1 MRFTPKNTFGV
12 VDHLVR
18 RKSGVEI
25 YVPMRL
31 IQNGAGCELLF
42 TLFREPGT
50 PEDKYAA
57 DLEFVKRDLNE
68 LKKVLEK

>member
-1 MRFTPKNTFGV
+1 
-12 VDHLVR
+12 
-18 RKSGVEI
+18 
-25 YVPMRL
+25 MRL